1 MAIEPMFR
9 WTAAF
14 ARTTLRA
21 KAPSGEYP
29 MLNRRAF
36 LLSSTTALL
45 TGAAAAG
52 LDTGVY
58 FFSQATNVGEAIEE
72 AKYVIE
78 HLRGFRV
85 NMPVIFDWER
95 VEQEARTDGMTEEA
109 MTECAVA
116 FCKTIQNAGYDAGIY
131 FNRKLGYHGFDL
143 SRLADCAFWVSVP
156 GDYPDYYYACEF
168 WQCSF
173 TGSVPGIS
181 GEADLN
187 MRFIPR
193 I

>member
-1 MAIEPMFR
+1 
-9 WTAAF
+9 
-14 ARTTLRA
+14 
-21 KAPSGEYP
+21 
-29 MLNRRAF
+29 
-36 LLSSTTALL
+36 
-45 TGAAAAG
+45 
-52 LDTGVY
+52 
-58 FFSQATNVGEAIEE
+58 
-72 AKYVIE
+72 
-78 HLRGFRV
+78 
-85 NMPVIFDWER
+85 
-95 VEQEARTDGMTEEA
+95 MTEEA